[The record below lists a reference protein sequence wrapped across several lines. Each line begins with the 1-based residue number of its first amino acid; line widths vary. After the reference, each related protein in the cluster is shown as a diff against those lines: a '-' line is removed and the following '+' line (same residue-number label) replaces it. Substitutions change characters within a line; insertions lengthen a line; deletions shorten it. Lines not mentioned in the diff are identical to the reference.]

1 VGGNGALRWSGRL
14 PLERQP
20 AFATDDPETALA
32 AATGLLGPHQ
42 MRLPDGAEGFCA
54 RVNACRWR
62 DVMLSYFAYGAAA
75 QITGTSMHG
84 LYAVNLPVA
93 GRADVWHRGALV
105 QASPEVAAVFSVV
118 GPVTMRWSA
127 DHAVLCLTI
136 RQDALE
142 RHLSRMTGREISGP
156 IAFTPAM
163 TLGGG
168 GASWRGVLQT
178 LLDLAERASS
188 PPPLVMAELETAVMT
203 TLLVTQPH
211 TYSDVLLSESP
222 APGGVVAAATEIMR
236 DQASARLTV
245 AEIARRVGVSERSL
259 QLSFRRQL
267 GLSPREQL
275 RDLRLD
281 QVRRELLMTSA
292 EEKSVSR
299 IAADWGFVHLS
310 RFAASYRRKFGE
322 NPSRTTRGG

>member
-1 VGGNGALRWSGRL
+1 
-14 PLERQP
+14 
-20 AFATDDPETALA
+20 
-32 AATGLLGPHQ
+32 
-42 MRLPDGAEGFCA
+42 
-54 RVNACRWR
+54 
-62 DVMLSYFAYGAAA
+62 
-75 QITGTSMHG
+75 
-84 LYAVNLPVA
+84 
-93 GRADVWHRGALV
+93 
-105 QASPEVAAVFSVV
+105 
-118 GPVTMRWSA
+118 MRWSA

-136 RQDALE
+136 RQGALE
-142 RHLSRMTGREISGP
+142 RHLSRMTGREIGGP

-178 LLDLAERASS
+178 LLDLTERASS

-211 TYSDVLLSESP
+211 TYSGVLLSESP
-222 APGGVVAAATEIMR
+222 APGGGVVAAATEIMR
-236 DQASARLTV
+236 DQAGARLTV
-245 AEIARRVGVSERSL
+245 AEIARQVGVSERSL

-281 QVRRELLMTSA
+281 QVRRELLMTGA

-299 IAADWGFVHLS
+299 IAADWGFVHLG